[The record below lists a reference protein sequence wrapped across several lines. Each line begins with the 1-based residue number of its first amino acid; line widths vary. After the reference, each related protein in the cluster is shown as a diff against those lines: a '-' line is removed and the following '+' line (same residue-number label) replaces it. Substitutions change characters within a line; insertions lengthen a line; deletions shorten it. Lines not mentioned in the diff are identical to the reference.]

1 MSAHSSSSPS
11 AVRDLARKQRVW
23 LCLSALLAAVSVVLL
38 RAQTYDVVILNGRVL
53 DPESNLDAV
62 RSVGITGR
70 TIAAVSTERLTGRT
84 TLDASGAIVVP
95 GFIDL
100 HAHGQAAEVYKL
112 RASDGVTTA
121 LELEVGTADI
131 DAWYR
136 QRESRQVINFGVSV
150 GHIPV
155 RMAVLR
161 DSGAFLPTGAG
172 AHQAASTGEIAEIVR
187 RIEQGLDR
195 GAVSIGAG
203 FVYTPAASRDELLAV
218 FGVAGRRRA
227 PVHVHTRR
235 GLPGVEEAIGLASE
249 TKAPL
254 HIVHVNSTSVGATR
268 EVLAAIDRAR
278 EQGMDVT
285 TEAYPYTAGMTE
297 IQSANLDEYVGAPA
311 ERLARLEWPS
321 TGERL
326 TRESFEKY
334 RKIGGP
340 VVLHTNTEEMVKA
353 AVTSPLTMIA
363 SDAYWE
369 NGIGHPR
376 TTGTYSKVLGRYVRG
391 QQALTLMDAI
401 RKMTLMPARRLEAR
415 VPAMKTKGRLRTGAD
430 ADIAV
435 IDPATVIDRSTYRE
449 PALAP
454 IGIRHVLVN
463 GVAVVANGRAVD
475 GVTPGQPVRA
485 SAFRP

>member
-1 MSAHSSSSPS
+1 M
-11 AVRDLARKQRVW
+11 RDLARKQRAW
-23 LCLSALLAAVSVVLL
+23 LCLGALLAAVSVVLL
-38 RAQTYDVVILNGRVL
+38 RAQTYDVVIVNGRVL

-84 TLDASGAIVVP
+84 TIDATGAIVVP

-100 HAHGQAAEVYKL
+100 HAHGQAADVYKL

-121 LELEVGTADI
+121 LELEVGAADI
-131 DAWYR
+131 DGWYR
-136 QRESRQVINFGVSV
+136 QRESGQVINYGVSV

-161 DSGAFLPTGAG
+161 DPGAFLPTGAG

-227 PVHVHTRR
+227 PVHAHTRR

-268 EVLAAIDRAR
+268 EVLAVIDRAR
-278 EQGMDVT
+278 NQGMDVT

-311 ERLARLEWPS
+311 ERLALLEWPR

-326 TRESFEKY
+326 NRESFEKY

-376 TTGTYSKVLGRYVRG
+376 TTGTYSKVLGRFVRE

-401 RKMTLMPARRLEAR
+401 RKMTLMPARRLEGR

-430 ADIAV
+430 ADIV
-435 IDPATVIDRSTYRE
+435 IVDAATVIDRSTYRE

-485 SAFRP
+485 PAIRP

>member
-1 MSAHSSSSPS
+1 MADHTSSSLS
-11 AVRDLARKQRVW
+11 AVRDLARQQIGW
-23 LCLSALLAAVSVVLL
+23 LRLGALLAAVSVVLL
-38 RAQTYDVVILNGRVL
+38 QAQTYDVVIVNGRVL
-53 DPESNLDAV
+53 DPESNLNAI
-62 RSVGITGR
+62 RSVAITGR

-84 TLDASGAIVVP
+84 TIDATGAIVVP

-100 HAHGQAAEVYKL
+100 HAHGQAADVYKL

-121 LELEVGTADI
+121 LELEVGAADI
-131 DAWYR
+131 NGWYR
-136 QRESRQVINFGVSV
+136 EREGGQVINYGVSV

-161 DSGAFLPTGAG
+161 DAGSFLPTGPG
-172 AHQAASTGEIAEIVR
+172 AHQAASTGEIAEIVS

-218 FGVAGRRRA
+218 FAVAGRRRA
-227 PVHVHTRR
+227 AVHAHTRR
-235 GLPGVEEAIGLASE
+235 GLPGVEEAIGLAAE

-268 EVLAAIDRAR
+268 EVLAVIDRAR
-278 EQGMDVT
+278 KQGMDVT

-311 ERLARLEWPS
+311 ERLALLEWPR

-326 TRESFEKY
+326 NRESFEKY

-376 TTGTYSKVLGRYVRG
+376 TTGTYSKVLGRFVRE

-430 ADIAV
+430 ADIAIV
-435 IDPATVIDRSTYRE
+435 DAATVIDRSTYRE
-449 PALAP
+449 PTLAP

-463 GVAVVANGRAVD
+463 GVAVVANGRTVD

-485 SAFRP
+485 PAFRP

>member
-1 MSAHSSSSPS
+1 
-11 AVRDLARKQRVW
+11 
-23 LCLSALLAAVSVVLL
+23 
-38 RAQTYDVVILNGRVL
+38 
-53 DPESNLDAV
+53 
-62 RSVGITGR
+62 
-70 TIAAVSTERLTGRT
+70 
-84 TLDASGAIVVP
+84 
-95 GFIDL
+95 
-100 HAHGQAAEVYKL
+100 
-112 RASDGVTTA
+112 
-121 LELEVGTADI
+121 
-131 DAWYR
+131 
-136 QRESRQVINFGVSV
+136 
-150 GHIPV
+150 
-155 RMAVLR
+155 
-161 DSGAFLPTGAG
+161 
-172 AHQAASTGEIAEIVR
+172 
-187 RIEQGLDR
+187 
-195 GAVSIGAG
+195 
-203 FVYTPAASRDELLAV
+203 
-218 FGVAGRRRA
+218 
-227 PVHVHTRR
+227 
-235 GLPGVEEAIGLASE
+235 
-249 TKAPL
+249 
-254 HIVHVNSTSVGATR
+254 
-268 EVLAAIDRAR
+268 
-278 EQGMDVT
+278 VT

-435 IDPATVIDRSTYRE
+435 IDPATVIARPDRDPSRARQRRRGRRE
-449 PALAP
+449 RPGRGRRDPGAARARVGVPSVTRQSIHMSSPAP
-454 IGIRHVLVN
+454 IALLAGEPLGARVMWVN
-463 GVAVVANGRAVD
+463 GFVAF
-475 GVTPGQPVRA
+475 PSP
-485 SAFRP
+485 

>member
-1 MSAHSSSSPS
+1 M
-11 AVRDLARKQRVW
+11 
-23 LCLSALLAAVSVVLL
+23 AAASMVLL

-62 RSVGITGR
+62 RSVGVNGR
-70 TIAAVSTERLTGRT
+70 TIAAISPERLTGRT
-84 TLDASGAIVVP
+84 TLDAAGAIVVP

-121 LELEVGTADI
+121 LELEVGTADV
-131 DAWYR
+131 DEWYR
-136 QRESRQVINFGVSV
+136 QRESGQVINFGVSV

-161 DSGAFLPTGAG
+161 DPGAFLPTGAG
-172 AHQAASTGEIAEIVR
+172 AHQAASTAEIAEIVR
-187 RIEQGLDR
+187 RIERGLDR

-203 FVYTPAASRDELLAV
+203 FVYTPAASREELLAV

-227 PVHVHTRR
+227 TVHVHSRR
-235 GLPGVEEAIGLASE
+235 GLPGVEEAIALASE

-254 HIVHVNSTSVGATR
+254 HIVHVNSTSVGATH
-268 EVLAAIDRAR
+268 EVLAVIDRAR
-278 EQGMDVT
+278 SRGRDVT

-297 IQSANLDEYVGAPA
+297 IQSANLDEYVGAPP
-311 ERLARLEWPS
+311 ERLSLLEWPS

-326 TRESFEKY
+326 NRESFEKY
-334 RKIGGP
+334 RKVGGP

-353 AVTSPLTMIA
+353 AVTSPLTIIA

-376 TTGTYSKVLGRYVRG
+376 TTGTYAKVLGRFVRE
-391 QQALTLMDAI
+391 QRALTLMDAI
-401 RKMTLMPARRLEAR
+401 RKMTLMPAQRLEAR
-415 VPAMKTKGRLRTGAD
+415 VPAMKTKGRLRAGAD

-435 IDPATVIDRSTYRE
+435 VDPATVIDRSTYRE

-454 IGIRHVLVN
+454 VGIRYVLVN

-475 GVTPGQPVRA
+475 GVTPGHPVRA
-485 SAFRP
+485 PAIRP

>member
-1 MSAHSSSSPS
+1 
-11 AVRDLARKQRVW
+11 VRDLARKRRPGH
-23 LCLSALLAAVSVVLL
+23 CLAVILAALSVVL
-38 RAQTYDVVILNGRVL
+38 RAQTYDVVIVNGRVL

-62 RSVGITGR
+62 RSVGINGR
-70 TIAAVSTERLTGRT
+70 TIAAVSTETLTGRT
-84 TLDASGAIVVP
+84 TLDATGAIVVP

-100 HAHGQAAEVYKL
+100 HAHGETTDVYKL

-121 LELEVGTADI
+121 FELEVGTADI
-131 DAWYR
+131 DQWYR
-136 QRESRQVINFGVSV
+136 QRDSGQVINFGVSV

-161 DSGAFLPTGAG
+161 DPGAFLPTGAG
-172 AHQAASTGEIAEIVR
+172 AHQAASAAEIAEIVK

-218 FGVAGRRRA
+218 FGVAGRRRTT
-227 PVHVHTRR
+227 VHVHTRR
-235 GLPGVEEAIGLASE
+235 GLPGVDEAIALASE

-278 EQGMDVT
+278 SQGIDVT

-297 IQSANLDEYVGAPA
+297 IQSANLDEYVGAPP
-311 ERLARLEWPS
+311 ERLALLEWPS

-326 TRESFEKY
+326 NRESFEKY
-334 RKIGGP
+334 RRIGGP

-376 TTGTYSKVLGRYVRG
+376 TTGTYSKVLGRFVRE

-401 RKMTLMPARRLEAR
+401 GKMTLMPARRLEAR
-415 VPAMKTKGRLRTGAD
+415 VPAMKTKGRLRAGAD

-435 IDPATVIDRSTYRE
+435 IDAATVIDRSTYRE
-449 PALAP
+449 PALPP

-463 GVAVVANGRAVD
+463 GVAVVANGRSVD

-485 SAFRP
+485 PAIRP

>member
-1 MSAHSSSSPS
+1 
-11 AVRDLARKQRVW
+11 VW

-161 DSGAFLPTGAG
+161 DPGAFLPTGAG

-203 FVYTPAASRDELLAV
+203 FV
-218 FGVAGRRRA
+218 
-227 PVHVHTRR
+227 
-235 GLPGVEEAIGLASE
+235 
-249 TKAPL
+249 
-254 HIVHVNSTSVGATR
+254 
-268 EVLAAIDRAR
+268 
-278 EQGMDVT
+278 
-285 TEAYPYTAGMTE
+285 
-297 IQSANLDEYVGAPA
+297 
-311 ERLARLEWPS
+311 
-321 TGERL
+321 
-326 TRESFEKY
+326 
-334 RKIGGP
+334 
-340 VVLHTNTEEMVKA
+340 
-353 AVTSPLTMIA
+353 
-363 SDAYWE
+363 
-369 NGIGHPR
+369 
-376 TTGTYSKVLGRYVRG
+376 
-391 QQALTLMDAI
+391 
-401 RKMTLMPARRLEAR
+401 
-415 VPAMKTKGRLRTGAD
+415 
-430 ADIAV
+430 
-435 IDPATVIDRSTYRE
+435 
-449 PALAP
+449 
-454 IGIRHVLVN
+454 
-463 GVAVVANGRAVD
+463 
-475 GVTPGQPVRA
+475 
-485 SAFRP
+485 

>member
-1 MSAHSSSSPS
+1 MPAHASSSPS
-11 AVRDLARKQRVW
+11 AGRDPARTLRVW
-23 LCLSALLAAVSVVLL
+23 LGLGALLAAVSVVWLQ
-38 RAQTYDVVILNGRVL
+38 AQAYDVVIVNGRVL

-62 RSVGITGR
+62 RSVGVTGR

-84 TLDASGAIVVP
+84 TIDATGAIVVP

-100 HAHGQAAEVYKL
+100 HAHGQSADVYKL

-121 LELEVGTADI
+121 LELEVGAADI

-136 QRESRQVINFGVSV
+136 QRESGQVINYGVSV
-150 GHIPV
+150 GHIPL

-161 DSGAFLPTGAG
+161 DPGTFLPTGAG
-172 AHQAASTGEIAEIVR
+172 AHQAASTGEIAEIVQ

-227 PVHVHTRR
+227 PVHAHTRR
-235 GLPGVEEAIGLASE
+235 GLPGVEEAVGLASE

-254 HIVHVNSTSVGATR
+254 HIVHVNSTGVGATR
-268 EVLAAIDRAR
+268 EVLAEIGRAR
-278 EQGMDVT
+278 NRGMDVT

-311 ERLARLEWPS
+311 ERLALLEWPG

-326 TRESFEKY
+326 NRDSFEKY
-334 RKIGGP
+334 RQIGGP
-340 VVLHTNTEEMVKA
+340 VVLHTNTDEMVKA

-376 TTGTYSKVLGRYVRG
+376 TTGTYSKVLGRFVRE

-401 RKMTLMPARRLEAR
+401 TKMTLMPARRLEGR
-415 VPAMKTKGRLRTGAD
+415 VPAMKTKGRVRTGAD
-430 ADIAV
+430 ADIV
-435 IDPATVIDRSTYRE
+435 IVDAATVIDRSTYRE

-463 GVAVVANGRAVD
+463 GVVVVTNGRTVD

-485 SAFRP
+485 PAIRP

>member
-1 MSAHSSSSPS
+1 M
-11 AVRDLARKQRVW
+11 RDLARKQRLW
-23 LCLSALLAAVSVVLL
+23 LCLCPLVVALSVVLL
-38 RAQTYDVVILNGRVL
+38 RAQTYDVVIVNGRVL

-70 TIAAVSTERLTGRT
+70 TIAAISTERLTGRT
-84 TLDASGAIVVP
+84 TLDATGAIVAP

-136 QRESRQVINFGVSV
+136 QREGGQAINFGVSI

-161 DSGAFLPTGAG
+161 DPGAFLPTGAG
-172 AHQAASTGEIAEIVR
+172 AHQAPSTSETAEIVR
-187 RIEQGLDR
+187 RLEQGLDR

-218 FGVAGRRRA
+218 FGVAGRRRV

-235 GLPGVEEAIGLASE
+235 GLPGVEEAIALASE

-268 EVLAAIDRAR
+268 EVLVVIERAR
-278 EQGMDVT
+278 HQGMDVT

-311 ERLARLEWPS
+311 ERLALLEWPS

-376 TTGTYSKVLGRYVRG
+376 TTGTYSKVLGRFVRE

-401 RKMTLMPARRLEAR
+401 RKMTLMPAQRLEAR
-415 VPAMKTKGRLRTGAD
+415 VPAMKMKGRLSPGAD
-430 ADIAV
+430 ADIAIV
-435 IDPATVIDRSTYRE
+435 DAATVIDRSTYRE

-463 GVAVVANGRAVD
+463 GVAVVANGQAVD
-475 GVTPGQPVRA
+475 GITPGQPVRA
-485 SAFRP
+485 PAIRP

>member
-1 MSAHSSSSPS
+1 MPG
-11 AVRDLARKQRVW
+11 RDFARTQRAW
-23 LCLSALLAAVSVVLL
+23 RCLGVILAAACVVLV
-38 RAQTYDVVILNGRVL
+38 RAQTFDVVVVNGRVL

-62 RSVGITGR
+62 RSIGIDGR
-70 TIAAVSTERLTGRT
+70 TIAAISPERLNGRT
-84 TLDASGAIVVP
+84 TLDAAGAIVVP

-100 HAHGQAAEVYKL
+100 HAHGQSADVYRL

-121 LELEVGTADI
+121 LELEVGTGDV
-131 DAWYR
+131 DAWYG
-136 QRESRQVINFGVSV
+136 QRGKGQVINFGVSV

-161 DSGAFLPTGAG
+161 DPGAFLPTGPG
-172 AHQAASTGEIAEIVR
+172 AHQAASAAEIAEIVR

-203 FVYTPAASRDELLAV
+203 FVYTPAASREELLAV
-218 FGVAGRRRA
+218 FGVAGRRRTT
-227 PVHVHTRR
+227 VHVHTRR
-235 GLPGVEEAIGLASE
+235 GLPGVEEAIALAAE
-249 TKAPL
+249 AKAPL

-278 EQGMDVT
+278 GTGMDVT

-297 IQSANLDEYVGAPA
+297 IQSANLDEYDGAPA
-311 ERLARLEWPS
+311 ERMALLEWPV

-326 TRESFEKY
+326 TAESFRKY

-353 AVTSPLTMIA
+353 AVASPLTMIA

-369 NGIGHPR
+369 NGVGHPR
-376 TTGTYSKVLGRYVRG
+376 TTGTYSKVLGRYVREER
-391 QQALTLMDAI
+391 ALTLMEAI

-415 VPAMKTKGRLRTGAD
+415 VPAMKMKGRLRAGAD
-430 ADIAV
+430 ADIAI
-435 IDPATVIDRSTYRE
+435 IDPAAVIDRSTYRE
-449 PALAP
+449 PALP
-454 IGIRHVLVN
+454 PRGIRYVIVN
-463 GVAVVANGRAVD
+463 GVVVVSDGQTVRGVKPGR
-475 GVTPGQPVRA
+475 PVRA
-485 SAFRP
+485 AIAAR

>member
-1 MSAHSSSSPS
+1 VSARSL
-11 AVRDLARKQRVW
+11 VR
-23 LCLSALLAAVSVVLL
+23 LCLGVLLAAVSVLLL
-38 RAQTYDVVILNGRVL
+38 RAQTYDVVIVNGRVL
-53 DPESNLDAV
+53 DPESNLDAI

-84 TLDASGAIVVP
+84 TIDATSAIVVP

-100 HAHGQAAEVYKL
+100 HAHGQAADVYKL

-121 LELEVGTADI
+121 LELEVGAADI
-131 DAWYR
+131 DGWYR
-136 QRESRQVINFGVSV
+136 QRESGEVINYGVSI

-155 RMAVLR
+155 RMAVFR
-161 DSGAFLPTGAG
+161 DAGTFLPTGAG

-187 RIEQGLDR
+187 RIEHGLDR

-227 PVHVHTRR
+227 PVHAHTRR

-278 EQGMDVT
+278 QQGMDVT

-297 IQSANLDEYVGAPA
+297 IRSANLDEYVGAPPD
-311 ERLARLEWPS
+311 RLAQLEWPS

-326 TRESFEKY
+326 NRESFEKY

-369 NGIGHPR
+369 KGIGHPR
-376 TTGTYSKVLGRYVRG
+376 TTGTYSKVLGRFVRE

-415 VPAMKTKGRLRTGAD
+415 VPAMKTKGRLRPGAD
-430 ADIAV
+430 ADIAIV
-435 IDPATVIDRSTYRE
+435 DLTTVIDRSTYRE

-454 IGIRHVLVN
+454 IGIRHVFVN
-463 GVAVVANGRAVD
+463 GVAVVADGRPVNGVA
-475 GVTPGQPVRA
+475 PGQPVRA
-485 SAFRP
+485 PAIRP

>member
-1 MSAHSSSSPS
+1 MPAQTSSSPS
-11 AVRDLARKQRVW
+11 AVRDLARKQRAW
-23 LCLSALLAAVSVVLL
+23 LCLGALLAAVSVVLL
-38 RAQTYDVVILNGRVL
+38 RAQTYDVVIVNGRVL
-53 DPESNLDAV
+53 DPESDLDAV

-70 TIAAVSTERLTGRT
+70 TIVAVATERLTGRT
-84 TLDASGAIVVP
+84 TIDATGAIVVP

-100 HAHGQAAEVYKL
+100 HAHGQSADVYTL

-121 LELEVGTADI
+121 LELEVGAADI
-131 DAWYR
+131 DGWYR
-136 QRESRQVINFGVSV
+136 QRESGQVINYGVSV

-161 DSGAFLPTGAG
+161 DEGAFLPTGAG
-172 AHQAASTGEIAEIVR
+172 AHQTASSGEVAEIVR
-187 RIEQGLDR
+187 RIERGLDR

-218 FGVAGRRRA
+218 FAVAGRRHA
-227 PVHVHTRR
+227 PVHAHTRR

-249 TKAPL
+249 TKASL
-254 HIVHVNSTSVGATR
+254 HIVHVNSTSVGATPD
-268 EVLAAIDRAR
+268 VLAMIERAR
-278 EQGMDVT
+278 HQGMDVT

-297 IQSANLDEYVGAPA
+297 IRSANLDEYVGAPA
-311 ERLARLEWPS
+311 ERLALLEWPR

-326 TRESFEKY
+326 NRESFQKY
-334 RKIGGP
+334 RNIGGP

-376 TTGTYSKVLGRYVRG
+376 TTGTFSKVLGRFVRE
-391 QQALTLMDAI
+391 QHALTLMDAI
-401 RKMTLMPARRLEAR
+401 RKMTLMPARRLEGR

-430 ADIAV
+430 ADIAIV
-435 IDPATVIDRSTYRE
+435 DAATVIDRSTYRE

-463 GVAVVANGRAVD
+463 GVSVVTNGRTVD
-475 GVTPGQPVRA
+475 GVTPGRPVRA
-485 SAFRP
+485 PASRP

>member
-1 MSAHSSSSPS
+1 MPAPSSLSPS
-11 AVRDLARKQRVW
+11 VRNDLAWTHQTW
-23 LCLSALLAAVSVVLL
+23 LCLVALIAALSVVLV
-38 RAQTYDVVILNGRVL
+38 RAQTYDVVIVNGRVL

-62 RSVGITGR
+62 RSIGITGR
-70 TIAAVSTERLTGRT
+70 TISTISTERLTGRT
-84 TLDASGAIVVP
+84 TLDAAGAIVVP

-100 HAHGQAAEVYKL
+100 HAHGQTADVYKL

-121 LELEVGTADI
+121 LELEVGAADI
-131 DAWYR
+131 DEWYR
-136 QRESRQVINFGVSV
+136 QRGSGQVINFGVSV

-161 DSGAFLPTGAG
+161 DPGAFLPTGAG
-172 AHQAASTGEIAEIVR
+172 ARQAASPGEIGEIVK
-187 RIEQGLDR
+187 RIERGLDR

-203 FVYTPAASRDELLAV
+203 FVYTPAASREELLAV
-218 FGVAGRRRA
+218 FGVAGRRGV
-227 PVHVHTRR
+227 PIHVHTRR
-235 GLPGVEEAIGLASE
+235 GLPGVEEAIALASE

-254 HIVHVNSTSVGATR
+254 HIVHINSTSVGATR
-268 EVLAAIDRAR
+268 EVLATIDRAR
-278 EQGMDVT
+278 SRGMDVT

-297 IQSANLDEYVGAPA
+297 IQSANLDAYVDAPP
-311 ERLARLEWPS
+311 ERLALLEWPA

-326 TRESFEKY
+326 NRQSFQKY

-369 NGIGHPR
+369 NGVGHPR
-376 TTGTYSKVLGRYVRG
+376 TTGTYSKVLGRFVRE

-401 RKMTLMPARRLEAR
+401 RKMTLMPARRVEAR
-415 VPAMKTKGRLRTGAD
+415 VPAMRTKGRLRPGAD

-449 PALAP
+449 PGLAP

-463 GVAVVANGRAVD
+463 GVAVVANGKAVD
-475 GVTPGQPVRA
+475 GVTPGRPVRPPVVQ
-485 SAFRP
+485 R